1 MNLLSGAV
9 EWDIKVWNAE
19 AGLGYGQ
26 GTNGIQSNNSL
37 NRGAEGSPEPAP
49 RKHLKHFVCVQ
60 KKQQLESEA
69 DSGEL
74 RRSVGK

>member
-1 MNLLSGAV
+1 MNLLNGAA
-9 EWDIKVWNAE
+9 EWDIKVWNAQE
-19 AGLGYGQ
+19 GLGYGQ

-37 NRGAEGSPEPAP
+37 NRGTEGSPEPVP
-49 RKHLKHFVCVQ
+49 RKHLEHYVCVE